1 MGQTRGQFWKLAI
14 THPSSIEWHGGGLL
28 ASLRP
33 ENSESPGLALPSPTL
48 VSSFWVLV
56 GTIFNVPTALG
67 LEQKKP
73 GAGSDPRTSLED
85 NELIEW
91 AQLYS

>member
-1 MGQTRGQFWKLAI
+1 MSHQD
-14 THPSSIEWHGGGLL
+14 WHYQ
-28 ASLRP
+28 
-33 ENSESPGLALPSPTL
+33 L

-85 NELIEW
+85 NELIKW